1 MSDSNGYVCLDK
13 HSRVVA
19 NHLVCYPEDA
29 MNMIARQAGCKTAAL
44 LPASSRTRALQ
55 SGGGRIGNSLELVY
69 VGRQACIFAF
79 CETYGHGTVD
89 ESLREAT
96 V

>member
-55 SGGGRIGNSLELVY
+55 FLRFARRTGMAQSTSRSGRRLSSPV
-69 VGRQACIFAF
+69 F
-79 CETYGHGTVD
+79 
-89 ESLREAT
+89 
-96 V
+96 